1 MSSLQGEASL
11 FFNSRQ
17 ELLDWANEHR
27 KWLISKEAEKT
38 GTGERI
44 RELLD
49 EHKHLMEQIQRR
61 NGLYEDTRFRGDAL
75 GEHAPA
81 PEKRQIEEANEQLRQ
96 EWTELSKKA
105 LKRQRSLEEALIQS
119 GRFEEV
125 LTELL
130 EWLQKKLPPLE
141 EEVKSAN
148 YFGTFFIFLVPK
160 NAICR

>member
-1 MSSLQGEASL
+1 MYLLLNFQDEASL
-11 FFNSRQ
+11 FFTSRQ
-17 ELLDWANEHR
+17 ELLDWADEQQ
-27 KWLISKEAEKT
+27 KWLASKEAEKT

-61 NGLYEDTRFRGDAL
+61 NGLYEDTRLRGDIL

-81 PEKRQIEEANEQLRQ
+81 PEKRKIEEANEELRQ

-125 LTELL
+125 LAELL
-130 EWLQKKLPPLE
+130 EWLQTKLPPLE
-141 EEVKSAN
+141 EDWKTDN
-148 YFGTFFIFLVPK
+148 YFGTTFSFITE
-160 NAICR
+160 